1 MLRTCAVHHHKNC
14 WRRGRAFDPFPNR
27 QLGWMKRKRRR
38 RIPAMVSVF
47 QNYQKNKIHTR
58 TLLTDRGKEMS
69 AVVSFEKWT
78 WCTWAKTGKY
88 LNFLIITSW
97 TIQFLLFF
105 LLFHFDSRGWSEVTW
120 EIQFRNEI
128 ENLKGNSPQRKLHK
142 WRDVDY
148 AIPNHVQSFEYFW
161 FLEKKWVA
169 KGESASGIKTFIIR
183 LFLDM
188 WCYFK
193 LSVMV
198 SLTSFIIKTHMI
210 KPIKFQQIVGHMARI
225 FFLVAQNRN
234 ICFAHQI
241 LIVYGR
247 RKRLCANFY
256 DTCGTSV

>member
-1 MLRTCAVHHHKNC
+1 VCGAPPQELLAA
-14 WRRGRAFDPFPNR
+14 WWAFDPFPNR

-169 KGESASGIKTFIIR
+169 KRESASGIKTFIIR

-188 WCYFK
+188 WRYFK

-225 FFLVAQNRN
+225 FFKLPKIA
-234 ICFAHQI
+234 
-241 LIVYGR
+241 
-247 RKRLCANFY
+247 
-256 DTCGTSV
+256 TSVLHIRS

>member
-1 MLRTCAVHHHKNC
+1 MKWSNLGNSVSK
-14 WRRGRAFDPFPNR
+14 WNR
-27 QLGWMKRKRRR
+27 K
-38 RIPAMVSVF
+38 S
-47 QNYQKNKIHTR
+47 
-58 TLLTDRGKEMS
+58 
-69 AVVSFEKWT
+69 
-78 WCTWAKTGKY
+78 
-88 LNFLIITSW
+88 
-97 TIQFLLFF
+97 
-105 LLFHFDSRGWSEVTW
+105 
-120 EIQFRNEI
+120 
-128 ENLKGNSPQRKLHK
+128 KGNSPPPQRKLHK

-169 KGESASGIKTFIIR
+169 KRESASGIKTFIIR

-188 WCYFK
+188 WRYFK